1 MWLLG
6 LPVPG
11 HLLVYPQLLG
21 TTEVVVCSPAIS
33 MVSIVAFTGCRCDE
47 PYSVGGTITMKAVW
61 RKLMWFSTRAMT
73 AAMDIGVIAT
83 CLWFSLGSCVDLLGM
98 TLIRA
103 TII

>member
-1 MWLLG
+1 MA
-6 LPVPG
+6 
-11 HLLVYPQLLG
+11 YRQLFG
-21 TTEVVVCSPAIS
+21 TTKVVVCSPAIS
-33 MVSIVAFTGCRCDE
+33 MVSIVALTCCRCDE

-73 AAMDIGVIAT
+73 AAMDIGVKAP

-103 TII
+103 SII

>member
-1 MWLLG
+1 M
-6 LPVPG
+6 VD
-11 HLLVYPQLLG
+11 PQLLG
-21 TTEVVVCSPAIS
+21 ATEGVVCSPATS
-33 MVSIVAFTGCRCDE
+33 MVSIVALTCCRCGE

-98 TLIRA
+98 SLFRDS
-103 TII
+103 II